1 MVHTFLKLIDRRSLA
16 ELPSVTH
23 MHAATIHPSQLIHH
37 RRPYVL
43 LLLLALGLFAPVIF
57 AAPQPGAMPK
67 GERHESRREIDQLEE
82 AWRNAVLKADIA
94 TMNSLLAE
102 DYMAITPNGTLQ
114 TKEQALANMRSGVTH
129 IASLEIS
136 DRRVRFYG
144 TTALVTSQAEV
155 SGKSAQ
161 GDFSGTYRYT
171 RVYVRNAQGKWK
183 VVSFEASRVREPGER
198 K

>member
-1 MVHTFLKLIDRRSLA
+1 LVHTFLKSIDRRSLA

-102 DYMAITPNGTLQ
+102 DYMAITPMG
-114 TKEQALANMRSGVTH
+114 RC
-129 IASLEIS
+129 
-136 DRRVRFYG
+136 RP
-144 TTALVTSQAEV
+144 
-155 SGKSAQ
+155 
-161 GDFSGTYRYT
+161 
-171 RVYVRNAQGKWK
+171 RNRLWPICA
-183 VVSFEASRVREPGER
+183 AA
-198 K
+198 

>member
-1 MVHTFLKLIDRRSLA
+1 MCSFLNLFDRRPLA

-23 MHAATIHPSQLIHH
+23 MHAATIYPSQLIRH

-43 LLLLALGLFAPVIF
+43 MLLLALVVCEPMIF
-57 AAPQPGAMPK
+57 AAQQPGAMPK

-94 TMNSLLAE
+94 ALTSLLAE

-114 TKEQALANMRSGVTH
+114 TKEQALANMRTGATH

-144 TTALVTSQAEV
+144 TTALVTSQADV
-155 SGKSAQ
+155 KGINPF

-183 VVSFEASRVREPGER
+183 IVSFEANRVREPGER
-198 K
+198 R

>member
-1 MVHTFLKLIDRRSLA
+1 VHSFMKLFDRRGLA
-16 ELPSVTH
+16 ELPCVTP
-23 MHAATIHPSQLIHH
+23 MHAATIHPSQLIRHCK
-37 RRPYVL
+37 PYALML
-43 LLLLALGLFAPVIF
+43 LLVLGVCAPVIF
-57 AAPQPGAMPK
+57 AAPQKNAMPK
-67 GERHESRREIDQLEE
+67 GQRHESRHEIDQLEE

-94 TMNSLLAE
+94 AMSALLAD

-114 TKEQALANMRSGVTH
+114 TKEEALANLRSGATH
-129 IASLEIS
+129 ITALEVS

-144 TTALVTSQAEV
+144 TTALVTSRAEV
-155 SGKSAQ
+155 SGKSAM

-183 VVSFEASRVREPGER
+183 IVSFEANRVREPGER

>member
-1 MVHTFLKLIDRRSLA
+1 VRSFLKLFDRRPLA

-23 MHAATIHPSQLIHH
+23 MHAATIHTSQLIHH
-37 RRPYVL
+37 RKPYVL
-43 LLLLALGLFAPVIF
+43 MLLLALGVCAPMIF
-57 AAPQPGAMPK
+57 AAQQPGAMPK

-94 TMNSLLAE
+94 ALTSLLAD

-114 TKEQALANMRSGVTH
+114 TKEQALANMRSGATH
-129 IASLEIS
+129 IASLEFS

-144 TTALVTSQAEV
+144 TTALVTSQADV
-155 SGKSAQ
+155 KGTNAT

-171 RVYVRNAQGKWK
+171 RVYVRNAQGIWK
-183 VVSFEASRVREPGER
+183 IVSFEASRVREPGER

>member
-1 MVHTFLKLIDRRSLA
+1 MRSFLKLFDRRPLA

-23 MHAATIHPSQLIHH
+23 MHAATIHTSQLIHH
-37 RRPYVL
+37 RKPYVL
-43 LLLLALGLFAPVIF
+43 MLLLALGVCAPMIF
-57 AAPQPGAMPK
+57 AAQQPGAMPK

-82 AWRNAVLKADIA
+82 AWRNAVLRADIA

-114 TKEQALANMRSGVTH
+114 TKEQALANLRSGATH

-144 TTALVTSQAEV
+144 TTALVTSQADV
-155 SGKSAQ
+155 KGTNAM

-183 VVSFEASRVREPGER
+183 IVSFEASRVREPGER
-198 K
+198 R

>member
-1 MVHTFLKLIDRRSLA
+1 
-16 ELPSVTH
+16 
-23 MHAATIHPSQLIHH
+23 
-37 RRPYVL
+37 
-43 LLLLALGLFAPVIF
+43 
-57 AAPQPGAMPK
+57 
-67 GERHESRREIDQLEE
+67 
-82 AWRNAVLKADIA
+82 
-94 TMNSLLAE
+94 
-102 DYMAITPNGTLQ
+102 
-114 TKEQALANMRSGVTH
+114 MRSGVTH

>member
-1 MVHTFLKLIDRRSLA
+1 
-16 ELPSVTH
+16 
-23 MHAATIHPSQLIHH
+23 MHAASIHPSQLLHR
-37 RRPYVL
+37 RRPYAL
-43 LLLLALGLFAPVIF
+43 LLLLALGVCAPVVF
-57 AAPQPGAMPK
+57 AAQQPEAMHK

-114 TKEQALANMRSGVTH
+114 TKEQALANLRSGATRVS
-129 IASLEIS
+129 SLEVT

-144 TTALVTSQAEV
+144 TTALVTSQADV
-155 SGKSAQ
+155 SGTNAM
-161 GDFSGTYRYT
+161 GDFSGTFRYT

-183 VVSFEASRVREPGER
+183 IVSFEASRVREPGDR